1 MRIDN
6 QSPRELDQT
15 VKAADRSGVVS
26 LPRPKTTPE
35 VSTHTVSPELNSLRD
50 ALQLLP
56 AVRSA
61 VVAEIAHRLG
71 LGDLSSQETLS
82 RTADALTATAAESVP
97 LASNSELAPSS
108 PLPSDLLAALG
119 QLPIVR
125 EDRVAQAT
133 TKLQA
138 GTLSTSQAIDDTAVA
153 LSN

>member
-6 QSPRELDQT
+6 QGPRELDQT
-15 VKAADRSGVVS
+15 GKAADRSGAVS
-26 LPRPKTTPE
+26 LTRPKTAE
-35 VSTHTVSPELNSLRD
+35 VSTHTASPELNSLRD
-50 ALQLLP
+50 AVRLLP
-56 AVRSA
+56 AVRPA

-119 QLPIVR
+119 QLPLVR

-153 LSN
+153 LSK

>member
-6 QSPRELDQT
+6 QGPRELDQT
-15 VKAADRSGVVS
+15 GKAADRSGGVS
-26 LPRPKTTPE
+26 LTRPKTAE
-35 VSTHTVSPELNSLRD
+35 VSTHAASPELNSLRD
-50 ALQLLP
+50 AVRLLP
-56 AVRSA
+56 AVRPG

-71 LGDLSSQETLS
+71 LGELSNQETLS
-82 RTADALTATAAESVP
+82 RTADALTTAAAGSVP
-97 LASNSELAPSS
+97 LAPNSELAPSS

-119 QLPIVR
+119 QLPLVR

-138 GTLSTSQAIDDTAVA
+138 GTLSTSQAIDDTAAA